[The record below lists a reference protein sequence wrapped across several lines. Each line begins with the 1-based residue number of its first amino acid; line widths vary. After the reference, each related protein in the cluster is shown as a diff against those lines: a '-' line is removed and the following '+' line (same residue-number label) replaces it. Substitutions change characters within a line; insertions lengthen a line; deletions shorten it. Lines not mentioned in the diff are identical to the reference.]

1 MRKSILILGLF
12 FAGKIVA
19 QEQNLYKETYRPQY
33 HFSPT
38 KNWMNDPN
46 GLVYSNGLYH
56 LFFQHNPFANEWGH
70 MTWGH
75 ATSKDLIHWK
85 EMPIAIAEENGV
97 MIFSGSAVLDKDNSA
112 SFSNA
117 NNKKPLVAIYTAH
130 TETLQTQA
138 LAYSIDEGVTW
149 KKYQGNP
156 VLDLHKKDFRDPNV
170 FWYEAKKQWIM
181 AVSQPIE
188 HQISFYASTNLKEWK
203 LLSNFGPAGD
213 LSGVWECP
221 DLMQVPIEGE
231 RGKTK
236 WVLFTSQNSTM
247 QYFVGEFNGTNF
259 LVDKPNSTIHKQD
272 YGTDYYAAVSY
283 HNTIDKQP
291 ISIGWVNNWEYANTI
306 PTAPWKSAMS
316 IPRKLSVKKIGEDWV
331 LVQQPIPALENLRLI
346 KESISNTTV
355 SKELILAQKGN
366 KFEMELNM
374 IPSKNAIGGIKLAVG
389 NGHYFEIGYDAAKEI
404 IFIDR
409 SKTNQSFNAKYASIN
424 RKEASLKT
432 KEGKIKLHIFF
443 DESIV
448 EIFTADGTVVF
459 TAQVFPGKSE
469 TGLEFYSNGSAIQFE
484 NIHYWKMKSSWF

>member
-1 MRKSILILGLF
+1 MRKSIFIIGLF
-12 FAGKIVA
+12 FFGKIAA
-19 QEQNLYKETYRPQY
+19 QEQTLFKETYRPQF
-33 HFSPT
+33 HFSPA

-46 GLVYSNGLYH
+46 GLVYKNGTYH

-97 MIFSGSAVLDKDNSA
+97 MIFSGSAIVDKDNSTR
-112 SFSNA
+112 FSTVP
-117 NNKKPLVAIYTAH
+117 NKQSLVAIYTAH

-138 LAYSIDEGVTW
+138 LAYSNDEGLSW
-149 KKYQGNP
+149 KKFEGNP

-170 FWYEAKKQWIM
+170 FWYEANKQWIM
-181 AVSQPIE
+181 AVSQPFE

-231 RGKTK
+231 PGKKK

-247 QYFVGEFNGTNF
+247 QYFVGEFNGTTF
-259 LVDKPNSTIHKQD
+259 LEDRPSIKIHKQD
-272 YGTDYYAAVSY
+272 YGTDYYAAVTY
-283 HNTIDKQP
+283 HNSPEKQP

-306 PTAPWKSAMS
+306 PTTPWKSAMS
-316 IPRKLSVKKIGEDWV
+316 LPRKLSVKKQGDDWV
-331 LVQQPIPALENLRLI
+331 LIQQPIVAIEKLRLT
-346 KESISNTTV
+346 KENISNSTVTTQT
-355 SKELILAQKGN
+355 ILPQKGN
-366 KFEMELNM
+366 CFEMELDM
-374 IPSKNAIGGIKLAVG
+374 LPSKNAIGGIKLAAG
-389 NGHYFEIGYDAAKEI
+389 NGQFFEIGYDVTREK

-409 SKTNQSFNAKYASIN
+409 SKTNSSFNAKYASIN
-424 RKEASLKT
+424 RKEADLKT
-432 KEGKIKLHIFF
+432 KGGKIQLHIYF

-469 TGLEFYSNGSAIQFE
+469 TGLALYSNGSEIKFE